1 MRIAHVFKDA
11 NPPVAAGITRY
22 MADLAAASVARGAEV
37 DIYVAGVKH
46 TRSEQRPDGV
56 TIHRF
61 AEAGRAL
68 SMPLS
73 WSLAR
78 AARRLEADVVHVH
91 SPNPIAELGLLA
103 NRNDPAVVVSFH
115 AQLGRQRFLDPV
127 YGPVQARLMRRARA
141 VLAASQMLVDA
152 PELSAASG
160 RVRLAPYGVSP
171 QMLEDQPGVPRRLDG
186 SLRLLFVGRLVYYKG
201 IEVLLDAVGEV
212 EDVVLTV
219 FGDGPLREQVA
230 RRIHSDPSLSG
241 RVTLVCDGDDSTVKS
256 AHKQHDVVVLPS
268 VSRAEAFGLSM
279 AEAMANGLPAIS
291 TRLGTGTDWV
301 NLDGQTGLVVAPGD
315 SSALAGAIECLKD
328 DTLRHRLAAGA
339 LRRAR
344 EEFSFDRHVDL
355 IHDVYEQ
362 AVAS

>member
-73 WSLAR
+73 WPLAR

-141 VLAASQMLVDA
+141 VLAASQMLADA

-315 SSALAGAIECLKD
+315 TSALAGAIECLKD